1 MRWKS
6 YWNPEVGDIRY
17 KEKFL
22 LFPKIIND
30 EGRWLEKARYKQEY
44 GKNYNRNGY
53 GELYYNYQWV
63 DVEWIDK

>member
-6 YWNPEVGDIRY
+6 YWNATEGDIRY

-30 EGRWLEKARYKQEY
+30 EGRWLEKVKYKQEY
-44 GKNYNRNGY
+44 SKHYFWNGR
-53 GELYYNYQWV
+53 EECYNYQWIDTEWV
-63 DVEWIDK
+63 DK